1 MEIGNVDRHASLF
14 KTFVTLVT
22 KVLTIGEGCQT
33 MTLSAQ

>member
-1 MEIGNVDRHASLF
+1 MGIGNVDRHPRLF

-22 KVLTIGEGCQT
+22 KVLTIGEGYLT